1 MSVAHLYPDGFAK
14 QHSCGFARCAATTNR
29 AGGSAM
35 PYREV
40 FVPVDNSQCSDWAVD
55 RAIEIC
61 RASSGRIT
69 GNHVYAARLHDV
81 RFRQLETGLPAQFQT
96 PEEIKRQRKVH
107 DKLIEKGLQL
117 IADSFLDQLAKRC
130 DAAGVPLTRQLLEGI
145 NYEEIVK
152 EVNRGE
158 GRLPGLIGFDPN
170 RAASYDGGA
179 KTRGDVRLGDDG
191 RIVAEEEDAAAK
203 VVGSSGRRYDL
214 VAIGAH
220 GLGRQSYS
228 QLGGVVAR
236 ALRGIEKDV
245 LIVRDESPLTG
256 GRFMVCVDG
265 SSYAY
270 KALRNALELA
280 QKFGGSL
287 YVCSAFD
294 VEYHHVVFGN
304 IKDVLSVQA
313 SKVFKFEEQEELHN
327 NIIDKGLLKLCQA
340 NLKRAEVM
348 ARELPDVPIKTQILV
363 GKPFQVVMQWAEE
376 IKPSLLVLARHGA
389 HRIDGTDLGS
399 QAENLVR
406 LAPCNV
412 LLIGTVGVRPEDIP
426 WIEED
431 GVASIPWAPEA
442 EVRILRVPPFAQGI
456 ARKAVEEF
464 VLEQGGDI
472 VTNRLLDEAI
482 RRLLPTH
489 MQLIMGIG
497 SAEEIAL
504 AEVKADEQMKRTKV
518 EGHDADPEPVDA
530 SVEVK
535 CPVTGRVG
543 KRARVA
549 TDPIVWTHEAWTRLQ
564 AVPLIARPL
573 ARNTVE
579 RFARGH
585 GIWRITTRVMDENKQ
600 AMIEADEFD
609 VDTMMVMFTELRARQ
624 IRAEAEG
631 SDALSP
637 EMRRFIEEAKASG
650 ITRCPIR
657 DIEEKMAKCPVDFRT
672 VKPEEA
678 KAAVEKILEA
688 DVG

>member
-1 MSVAHLYPDGFAK
+1 M
-14 QHSCGFARCAATTNR
+14 
-29 AGGSAM
+29 
-35 PYREV
+35 YREV
-40 FVPVDNSQCSDWAVD
+40 FVPVDNSQHSDWAVD
-55 RAIEIC
+55 RAMELC
-61 RASSGRIT
+61 RKSDGRIT

-96 PEEIKRQRKVH
+96 PEEIKRQRKIH

-117 IADSFLDQLAKRC
+117 IADSFLDELGKRC
-130 DAAGVPLTRQLLEGI
+130 EAGGVRLTRQLLEGI
-145 NYEEIVK
+145 NYEEIVR

-170 RAASYDGGA
+170 RAASYDGGGVV
-179 KTRGDVRLGDDG
+179 RGDVHLGDDG
-191 RIVAEEEDAAAK
+191 RIVAEDEDAAAK
-203 VVGSSGRRYDL
+203 LVGSSGRQYDL

-220 GLGRQSYS
+220 GLGRQPYS

-236 ALRGIEKDV
+236 CLRGIERDM
-245 LIVRDESPLTG
+245 LIVRNDSALEG
-256 GRFMVCVDG
+256 GRYMVCVDG
-265 SSYAY
+265 SSYSYRAM
-270 KALRNALELA
+270 RVALELA
-280 QKFGGSL
+280 GTFGASL

-294 VEYHHVVFGN
+294 VEYHHVVFNN

-348 ARELPDVPIKTQILV
+348 AQEFPDVPIKTQILI

-376 IKPSLLVLARHGA
+376 VKPSLLIFARHGA
-389 HRIDGTDLGS
+389 HRIEGTDLGS
-399 QAENLVR
+399 QADNLVR
-406 LAPCNV
+406 LSPCNI
-412 LLIGTVGVRPEDIP
+412 LLTGTVGVRPEDIP

-431 GVASIPWAPEA
+431 GVASLPWAPDA

-472 VTNRLLDEAI
+472 VTNRWLDEAI
-482 RRLLPTH
+482 RKLLPTH

-497 SAEEIAL
+497 TAEEIAL
-504 AEVKADEQMKRTKV
+504 AEIKAGEQMKRTRIS
-518 EGHDADPEPVDA
+518 GHDGDAEPEA
-530 SVEVK
+530 AMTEVT
-535 CPVTGRVG
+535 CPVTGRKSV
-543 KRARVA
+543 RPRVA
-549 TDPIVWTHEAWTRLQ
+549 TDPIVWTEEAWLRLQ

-579 RFARGH
+579 RFARNH
-585 GIWRITTRVMDENKQ
+585 DIWRITTRVMDENKQ

-609 VDTMMVMFTELRARQ
+609 VETMMVMFNELRAKQ

-631 SDALSP
+631 IDALSP

-657 DIEEKMAKCPVDFRT
+657 DIETKMTECPVDFRT
-672 VKPEEA
+672 TTPDEA
-678 KAAVEKILEA
+678 RAAVEKLLPA
-688 DVG
+688 QNGD